1 MTLHEGKRF
10 VLLLDCEANSVPQA
24 VLEIAGEHGALL
36 IARTVESALEFAQQ
50 YKPTHAV
57 MPESQA
63 FHEGKFLPALLLEF
77 SPDTEVTVLAED
89 FGTLTSAAK
98 SGVG

>member
-1 MTLHEGKRF
+1 MTSQKSKRF
-10 VLLLDCEANSVPQA
+10 VLLLEREATDVRQEA
-24 VLEIAGEHGALL
+24 LDIAGEEGALL
-36 IARTVESALEFAQQ
+36 IARTVESALEFAHH

-57 MPESQA
+57 MPESQT

-89 FGTLTSAAK
+89 FGTLASAAK
-98 SGVG
+98 SGLG